1 MSLAWIVTGATSPA
15 YVLSVGVNTAVAL
28 PSTTLSVYVP
38 ITSPAGFL
46 AGTDSAGCPF
56 SPNNVNELGS
66 SGTSFSTP
74 LTVAFP
80 GLNVTSLDC
89 STPCTSVVSA
99 GSAVGVTPT
108 IVGV

>member
-1 MSLAWIVTGATSPA
+1 MSLAWIVTGSTSPA

-46 AGTDSAGCPF
+46 AGTDVAGCPS

-66 SGTSFSTP
+66 SGTSFSPP
-74 LTVAFP
+74 LTVALP
-80 GLNVTSLDC
+80 GLKVTSLDC

-99 GSAVGVTPT
+99 GEAVGVTPT
-108 IVGV
+108 IDGV

>member
-1 MSLAWIVTGATSPA
+1 MSLAWIVTGATSPE
-15 YVLSVGVNTAVAL
+15 YVLSVGVNTAIAL

-56 SPNNVNELGS
+56 SSNNLYEVVS
-66 SGTSFSTP
+66 IGTSFSTP
-74 LTVAFP
+74 LTVALP

-89 STPCTSVVSA
+89 STPCKSVVLA

-108 IVGV
+108 MFGV

>member
-1 MSLAWIVTGATSPA
+1 MSLAWIVTGSTSPA

-56 SPNNVNELGS
+56 SSNSVNDLGS

-74 LTVAFP
+74 LTVAVQHLVRLLFQ
-80 GLNVTSLDC
+80 LVLQLVLHLRYVEC
-89 STPCTSVVSA
+89 ILCLL
-99 GSAVGVTPT
+99 
-108 IVGV
+108 